1 MGQNSER
8 RHSSRVPCTGA
19 AEIFQRGSRRGWG
32 RVNEISH
39 GGCYIEI
46 IQLLSIGAEAQLRL
60 TIADTLLDIGAKV
73 VSNHPAMGMGME
85 FMAVSQEQKSKLA
98 QILRSITAIAVS
110 PAAQQAENSQPN
122 AAAVRITREAAPRIL
137 SKIIKRINEKG
148 VLTRQEL
155 VDIVITKQMDS
166 IM

>member
-1 MGQNSER
+1 
-8 RHSSRVPCTGA
+8 
-19 AEIFQRGSRRGWG
+19 
-32 RVNEISH
+32 VNEISH
-39 GGCYIEI
+39 GGCYIEKN
-46 IQLLSIGAEAQLRL
+46 QLLSVGTEAQLRF

-98 QILRSITAIAVS
+98 QILRTITVTNAS
-110 PAAQQAENSQPN
+110 PAAQQAENSQPST
-122 AAAVRITREAAPRIL
+122 AAVRITREAAPDIL

-166 IM
+166 RM